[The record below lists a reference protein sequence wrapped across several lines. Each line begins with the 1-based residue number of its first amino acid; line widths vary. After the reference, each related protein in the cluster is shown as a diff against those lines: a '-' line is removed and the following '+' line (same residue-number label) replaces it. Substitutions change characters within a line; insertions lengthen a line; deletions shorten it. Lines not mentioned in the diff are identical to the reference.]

1 MKELIVFRWIAI
13 LSLFVGLVPLLGWG
27 FLDKRHL
34 PYMIAVLTLL
44 MVFNFFAKTSVSK
57 SEKIKS
63 PIQSS
68 LFFHLLIDVFAA
80 AGVLFVSGSAEN
92 PFIAILAI
100 HGFLGGM
107 LLATRPSILFLTCV
121 ATILGLLQIE
131 TVITGKKTLGF
142 ALSSVAMDF
151 LSQWVLLIASWGVSM
166 YFSKALQRQNN
177 LIQNLR
183 EKQHVAD
190 KSKALGALAAGLSH
204 ELASPLNTLDLRM
217 KRLGKDLES
226 GALSQVSTE
235 EKDKVFK
242 EFKEAQGSLNSCVD
256 IFFQMKQVFS
266 GKVDLE
272 FHSIE
277 IVPFMSKLLR
287 HWQLSHPNIQLQYLF
302 EDEALKIQSQALA
315 LSEAVLDILDNS
327 AEAMNFEGEVVLRI
341 FRENGFVSIQI
352 CDNGYG
358 LSEEILSRLGQ
369 PFVTSK
375 VSGNGLG
382 VYSTILFAESHG
394 GSFTLENN
402 SSRKGVKATLVL
414 PEETNNEPA

>member
-1 MKELIVFRWIAI
+1 MKELIAFRWIAI
-13 LSLFVGLVPLLGWG
+13 LSLFVGLIPLLGWG

-44 MVFNFFAKTSVSK
+44 MVFNFFAKTSLSK
-57 SEKIKS
+57 TNQIKA
-63 PIQSS
+63 PLQSS
-68 LFFHLLIDVFAA
+68 LFFHLLIDLFAA

-107 LLATRPSILFLTCV
+107 LLAPRQSVLFLTCV

-131 TVITGKKTLGF
+131 TIITGQKTLGF
-142 ALSSVAMDF
+142 QLSSVAMSF
-151 LSQWVLLIASWGVSM
+151 LSQWVFLIASWGVSM
-166 YFSKALQRQNN
+166 YFSKGLQKNNN

-183 EKQHVAD
+183 QKQHVAD

-204 ELASPLNTLDLRM
+204 ELASPLNALDLRM
-217 KRLGKDLES
+217 KRLGKILES
-226 GALSQVSTE
+226 DVVNPIDQDGKNKIQ
-235 EKDKVFK
+235 K
-242 EFKEAQGSLNSCVD
+242 EFKEAQGSLNSCVE
-256 IFFQMKQVFS
+256 IFFQMKQVFG

-272 FHSIE
+272 FHTIE

-287 HWQLSHPNIQLQYLF
+287 HWQLSHPNIEIDFLF
-302 EDEALKIQSQALA
+302 ENEFLKVQSQALA
-315 LSEAVLDILDNS
+315 LSEAVLDVLDNS
-327 AEAMNFEGEVVLRI
+327 AEAMEYQGEIVLRI
-341 FRENGFVSIQI
+341 FKDNSFISIQI
-352 CDNGYG
+352 CDSGVG
-358 LSEEILSRLGQ
+358 LSEEILSRLGE

-375 VSGNGLG
+375 ASGNGLG

-402 SSRKGVKATLVL
+402 SSRKGVKATLTL
-414 PEETNNEPA
+414 PEETINEPS